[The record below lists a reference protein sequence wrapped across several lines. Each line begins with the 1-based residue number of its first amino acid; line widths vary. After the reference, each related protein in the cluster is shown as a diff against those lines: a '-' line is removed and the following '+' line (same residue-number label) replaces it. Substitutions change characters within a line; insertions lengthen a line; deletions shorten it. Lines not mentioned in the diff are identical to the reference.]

1 MKIKNNSYIKTVNV
15 NARVPVNSVHPPIYG
30 TLKNVE
36 MSTTII
42 LKCLLRRA
50 QVFEVFEDGSTLKLN
65 LSNYYTD
72 NTNAVKSTPATKTVA
87 PQTAPTIPA
96 NVVIEDDLK
105 QNEEIADN
113 NDLKE
118 YDTSEVDDIEED
130 ESSSEDDEDEDT
142 VDEENDEDDAEEIFD
157 NTNAQQP
164 VNNNQQNNQNYNRNK
179 KRKKKH

>member
-72 NTNAVKSTPATKTVA
+72 NTNAVKSTPATKVIT
-87 PQTAPTIPA
+87 PQTVNMVPA
-96 NVVIEDDLK
+96 NVVIEDDIK
-105 QNEEIADN
+105 QDEEIVDN
-113 NDLKE
+113 
-118 YDTSEVDDIEED
+118 DIESEECSTSSEIEETDED
-130 ESSSEDDEDEDT
+130 ESDNEDADDEET
-142 VDEENDEDDAEEIFD
+142 GEVDNCSQQ
-157 NTNAQQP
+157 NT
-164 VNNNQQNNQNYNRNK
+164 NNQNYNKNK
-179 KRKKKH
+179 KRKKRH

>member
-72 NTNAVKSTPATKTVA
+72 NTNAVKSTPATKIIT
-87 PQTAPTIPA
+87 PQTVNTVPA
-96 NVVIEDDLK
+96 NVVIEDDIK
-105 QNEEIADN
+105 QDEEIADN
-113 NDLKE
+113 
-118 YDTSEVDDIEED
+118 DIESEECSASSEIEETDED
-130 ESSSEDDEDEDT
+130 ESDNEDVDDEET
-142 VDEENDEDDAEEIFD
+142 GEVDNCSQQ
-157 NTNAQQP
+157 NT
-164 VNNNQQNNQNYNRNK
+164 NNQNYNKNK
-179 KRKKKH
+179 KRKKRH

>member
-72 NTNAVKSTPATKTVA
+72 NTNAVKSTPATKVIT
-87 PQTAPTIPA
+87 PQTVNMVPA
-96 NVVIEDDLK
+96 NVVIEGDIK
-105 QNEEIADN
+105 QDEEIVDN
-113 NDLKE
+113 NIIESKE
-118 YDTSEVDDIEED
+118 YNASNEIEETDED
-130 ESSSEDDEDEDT
+130 ESDNEDTDDEET
-142 VDEENDEDDAEEIFD
+142 AEVDNCSQQ
-157 NTNAQQP
+157 NT
-164 VNNNQQNNQNYNRNK
+164 NNQNYNKNK
-179 KRKKKH
+179 KRKKRH

>member
-72 NTNAVKSTPATKTVA
+72 NTNAVKSTPATKVITPQIVNTV
-87 PQTAPTIPA
+87 PA
-96 NVVIEDDLK
+96 NVVIEDDIK
-105 QNEEIADN
+105 QDEEIADN
-113 NDLKE
+113 
-118 YDTSEVDDIEED
+118 DIESEECSASSEIEETDED
-130 ESSSEDDEDEDT
+130 ESDNEDVDDEET
-142 VDEENDEDDAEEIFD
+142 GEVDNCSQQ
-157 NTNAQQP
+157 NT
-164 VNNNQQNNQNYNRNK
+164 NNQNYNKNK
-179 KRKKKH
+179 KRKKRH

>member
-72 NTNAVKSTPATKTVA
+72 NTNAVKSTPATKIVA

-105 QNEEIADN
+105 QNNGIIDDN
-113 NDLKE
+113 SNSEKC
-118 YDTSEVDDIEED
+118 TSDVEDAEED
-130 ESSSEDDEDEDT
+130 ESDDEEAE
-142 VDEENDEDDAEEIFD
+142 DEEITDEETDENDT
-157 NTNAQQP
+157 NTQQP
-164 VNNNQQNNQNYNRNK
+164 VNNQNYNRNK
-179 KRKKKH
+179 KRKKRH

>member
-72 NTNAVKSTPATKTVA
+72 NTNSVKSIPATKVIT
-87 PQTAPTIPA
+87 PQTVNTVPA
-96 NVVIEDDLK
+96 NVVIEDDIK
-105 QNEEIADN
+105 QDEEIVDN
-113 NDLKE
+113 
-118 YDTSEVDDIEED
+118 DIESEECSTSSEIEETDED
-130 ESSSEDDEDEDT
+130 ESDNEDADDEET
-142 VDEENDEDDAEEIFD
+142 GEVDNCSQQ
-157 NTNAQQP
+157 NT
-164 VNNNQQNNQNYNRNK
+164 NNQNYNKNK
-179 KRKKKH
+179 KRKKRH

>member
-72 NTNAVKSTPATKTVA
+72 NTNAVKSTPATKVITPQIVNTV
-87 PQTAPTIPA
+87 PA
-96 NVVIEDDLK
+96 NVVIEDDIK
-105 QNEEIADN
+105 QDEEIADN
-113 NDLKE
+113 
-118 YDTSEVDDIEED
+118 DIESEECSASSEIEETDED
-130 ESSSEDDEDEDT
+130 ESDNEDADDEET
-142 VDEENDEDDAEEIFD
+142 GEVDNCSQQ
-157 NTNAQQP
+157 NT
-164 VNNNQQNNQNYNRNK
+164 NNQNYNKNK
-179 KRKKKH
+179 KRKKRH

>member
-72 NTNAVKSTPATKTVA
+72 NTNAVKSTPATKVITSQTVNA
-87 PQTAPTIPA
+87 VPA
-96 NVVIEDDLK
+96 NVVIEDDIK
-105 QNEEIADN
+105 QDEEIVDN
-113 NDLKE
+113 
-118 YDTSEVDDIEED
+118 DIESEECSTSSEIEETDED
-130 ESSSEDDEDEDT
+130 ESDNEDADDEET
-142 VDEENDEDDAEEIFD
+142 GEVDNCSQQ
-157 NTNAQQP
+157 NT
-164 VNNNQQNNQNYNRNK
+164 NNQNYNKNK
-179 KRKKKH
+179 KRKKRH

>member
-72 NTNAVKSTPATKTVA
+72 NTNAVKSTPATKVITPKIVNTV
-87 PQTAPTIPA
+87 PA
-96 NVVIEDDLK
+96 NVVIEDDIK
-105 QNEEIADN
+105 QDEEIVDN
-113 NDLKE
+113 
-118 YDTSEVDDIEED
+118 DIESEECSTSSEIEETDED
-130 ESSSEDDEDEDT
+130 ESDNEDADDEET
-142 VDEENDEDDAEEIFD
+142 GEVDNCSQQ
-157 NTNAQQP
+157 NT
-164 VNNNQQNNQNYNRNK
+164 NNQNYNKNK
-179 KRKKKH
+179 KRKKRH

>member
-15 NARVPVNSVHPPIYG
+15 NAKVPVNSVHPPIYG

-72 NTNAVKSTPATKTVA
+72 NTNAVKTTPAIKSA
-87 PQTAPTIPA
+87 IQQSEQSIPA
-96 NVVIEDDLK
+96 NVVAETDLVEDSDVNTTIDS
-105 QNEEIADN
+105 NEEENSTDEEI
-113 NDLKE
+113 E
-118 YDTSEVDDIEED
+118 SDDEFED
-130 ESSSEDDEDEDT
+130 EESDEDEIDDEDT
-142 VDEENDEDDAEEIFD
+142 NDVI
-157 NTNAQQP
+157 TQQST
-164 VNNNQQNNQNYNRNK
+164 NNQHNNQNYNRNK

>member
-72 NTNAVKSTPATKTVA
+72 NTNAVKSTPATKVIT
-87 PQTAPTIPA
+87 PQTVNMVPA
-96 NVVIEDDLK
+96 NVVIEDDIK
-105 QNEEIADN
+105 QDEEIVDN
-113 NDLKE
+113 YIE
-118 YDTSEVDDIEED
+118 SEECSTSSEIEETDED
-130 ESSSEDDEDEDT
+130 ESDNEDADDEET
-142 VDEENDEDDAEEIFD
+142 GEVDNCSQQ
-157 NTNAQQP
+157 NT
-164 VNNNQQNNQNYNRNK
+164 NNQNYNKNK
-179 KRKKKH
+179 KRKKRH

>member
-72 NTNAVKSTPATKTVA
+72 NTNAVKSTPATKVITPQIVNTV
-87 PQTAPTIPA
+87 PA
-96 NVVIEDDLK
+96 NVVIEDDIK
-105 QNEEIADN
+105 QDEEIVDN
-113 NDLKE
+113 YIE
-118 YDTSEVDDIEED
+118 SEECSTSSEIEETDED
-130 ESSSEDDEDEDT
+130 ESDNEDADDEET
-142 VDEENDEDDAEEIFD
+142 GEVDNCSQQ
-157 NTNAQQP
+157 NT
-164 VNNNQQNNQNYNRNK
+164 NNQNYNKNK
-179 KRKKKH
+179 KRKKRH

>member
-72 NTNAVKSTPATKTVA
+72 NTNSVKSIPATKVIT
-87 PQTAPTIPA
+87 PQTVNTVPA
-96 NVVIEDDLK
+96 NVVIEDDIK
-105 QNEEIADN
+105 QDEEIVDN
-113 NDLKE
+113 
-118 YDTSEVDDIEED
+118 DIESEECSTSSEIEETDED
-130 ESSSEDDEDEDT
+130 ESDNEDADDEET
-142 VDEENDEDDAEEIFD
+142 GEVDNCSQQ
-157 NTNAQQP
+157 NT
-164 VNNNQQNNQNYNRNK
+164 NNQNYNK
-179 KRKKKH
+179 AYLFLLSF

>member
-1 MKIKNNSYIKTVNV
+1 MKIKNNSYIKTVNI

-72 NTNAVKSTPATKTVA
+72 NTNAVKSTPATKVIT
-87 PQTAPTIPA
+87 PQTVNMVPA
-96 NVVIEDDLK
+96 NVVIEDDIK
-105 QNEEIADN
+105 QDEEIVDN
-113 NDLKE
+113 NIIESKE
-118 YDTSEVDDIEED
+118 YNASNEIEETDED
-130 ESSSEDDEDEDT
+130 ESDNEDADDEET
-142 VDEENDEDDAEEIFD
+142 AEVDNCSQQ
-157 NTNAQQP
+157 NT
-164 VNNNQQNNQNYNRNK
+164 NNQNYNKNK
-179 KRKKKH
+179 KSKKRH

>member
-72 NTNAVKSTPATKTVA
+72 NTNAVKSTPATKVITPQIVNTV
-87 PQTAPTIPA
+87 PA
-96 NVVIEDDLK
+96 NVVIEDDIK
-105 QNEEIADN
+105 QDEEIVDN
-113 NDLKE
+113 
-118 YDTSEVDDIEED
+118 DIESEECSTSSEIEETDED
-130 ESSSEDDEDEDT
+130 ESDNEDADDEET
-142 VDEENDEDDAEEIFD
+142 GEVDNCSQQ
-157 NTNAQQP
+157 NT
-164 VNNNQQNNQNYNRNK
+164 NNQNYNKNK
-179 KRKKKH
+179 KRKKRH

>member
-65 LSNYYTD
+65 FSNYYTD
-72 NTNAVKSTPATKTVA
+72 NTNAVKSTPATKVIT
-87 PQTAPTIPA
+87 PQTVNMVPA
-96 NVVIEDDLK
+96 NVVIEDDIK
-105 QNEEIADN
+105 QDEEIVDN
-113 NDLKE
+113 YIE
-118 YDTSEVDDIEED
+118 SEECSTSSEIEETDED
-130 ESSSEDDEDEDT
+130 ESDNEDADDEET
-142 VDEENDEDDAEEIFD
+142 GEVDNCSQQ
-157 NTNAQQP
+157 NT
-164 VNNNQQNNQNYNRNK
+164 NNQNYNKNK
-179 KRKKKH
+179 KHKKRH

>member
-72 NTNAVKSTPATKTVA
+72 NTNAVKSTPATKTIA
-87 PQTAPTIPA
+87 PQVVHTIPA

-105 QNEEIADN
+105 QDEEIADS

-118 YDTSEVDDIEED
+118 YDASEVDDIEDD
-130 ESSSEDDEDEDT
+130 ESSSEDDEDEDA
-142 VDEENDEDDAEEIFD
+142 VDDEDDAEEISD